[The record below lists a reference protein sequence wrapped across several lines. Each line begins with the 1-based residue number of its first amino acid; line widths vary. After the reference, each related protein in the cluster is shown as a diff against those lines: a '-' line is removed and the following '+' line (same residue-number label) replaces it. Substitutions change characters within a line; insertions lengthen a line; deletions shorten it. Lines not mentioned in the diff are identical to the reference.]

1 MQAAYA
7 RERGSEGVDHS
18 VRAEASHRL
27 GGK

>member
-1 MQAAYA
+1 MRAAYA
-7 RERGSEGVDHS
+7 RERGSEGVDHG